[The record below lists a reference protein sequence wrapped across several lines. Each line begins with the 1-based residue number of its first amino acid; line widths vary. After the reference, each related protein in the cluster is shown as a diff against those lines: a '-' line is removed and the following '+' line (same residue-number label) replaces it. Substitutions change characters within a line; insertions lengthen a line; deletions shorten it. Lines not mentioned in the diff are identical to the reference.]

1 MRGTEHK
8 SKAVQAAGRVGKGPI
23 NEVVC
28 GAMMLAYERAGKWE
42 QVSPCINS
50 LFLSVQLLIRKVFN
64 ICYLFVCEHLPLVLL
79 SSMVSQC
86 RSCTAAAVALHLS
99 GW

>member
-8 SKAVQAAGRVGKGPI
+8 SKTVQAAGRVGKGPI

-42 QVSPCINS
+42 QVRHFANFHFHASATCCFS
-50 LFLSVQLLIRKVFN
+50 LKVSLALLPGGCR
-64 ICYLFVCEHLPLVLL
+64 HDLVPFG
-79 SSMVSQC
+79 Q
-86 RSCTAAAVALHLS
+86 
-99 GW
+99 

>member
-8 SKAVQAAGRVGKGPI
+8 SKTVQAAGRVGKGPI

-42 QVSPCINS
+42 QVSHVSYPCS
-50 LFLSVQLLIRKVFN
+50 MCLLK
-64 ICYLFVCEHLPLVLL
+64 EHADI
-79 SSMVSQC
+79 Q
-86 RSCTAAAVALHLS
+86 
-99 GW
+99 GFF

>member
-42 QVSPCINS
+42 QVSPCLAIFS
-50 LFLSVQLLIRKVFN
+50 
-64 ICYLFVCEHLPLVLL
+64 VLL
-79 SSMVSQC
+79 SVCAIDNKGLTSAGYLLVLS
-86 RSCTAAAVALHLS
+86 TFHLYLCS
-99 GW
+99 P

>member
-42 QVSPCINS
+42 QVSSRI
-50 LFLSVQLLIRKVFN
+50 FLCSHVHLLT
-64 ICYLFVCEHLPLVLL
+64 LE
-79 SSMVSQC
+79 
-86 RSCTAAAVALHLS
+86 
-99 GW
+99 

>member
-8 SKAVQAAGRVGKGPI
+8 SKVVQAAGRAGKGPI

-42 QVSPCINS
+42 QVSHTWLTVVLTICI
-50 LFLSVQLLIRKVFN
+50 
-64 ICYLFVCEHLPLVLL
+64 
-79 SSMVSQC
+79 
-86 RSCTAAAVALHLS
+86 
-99 GW
+99 